1 MNETGVIGSSGRVR
15 NGPLHKLLGYL
26 SKVAPKIFK
35 SCPNVAHFMKKLL
48 KSCFLSTKKNQFLQ
62 LMKVNLCTT
71 IRIIYLFIYS
81 FLLAD
86 ISVPTEMIFYS
97 SRHFENVFRL
107 QTADHVAHWKHTPTG
122 NPKFRRSHK
131 HNTLHRWQYSRT
143 SIIRTSMIRTFRLSG
158 PFLWSRFLHEY

>member
-1 MNETGVIGSSGRVR
+1 MHSSTLNKEFTHSPVSALG
-15 NGPLHKLLGYL
+15 LYTSCSDISQKLPQKF
-26 SKVAPKIFK
+26 SKV
-35 SCPNVAHFMKKLL
+35 VQKLL
-48 KSCFLSTKKNQFLQ
+48 KNCFLSTKKNQFLQ

-86 ISVPTEMIFYS
+86 ISIPTEMILYS

-107 QTADHVAHWKHTPTG
+107 QTADHLAHRKHTPTG

-131 HNTLHRWQYSRT
+131 HNTLHRWQ
-143 SIIRTSMIRTFRLSG
+143 
-158 PFLWSRFLHEY
+158 